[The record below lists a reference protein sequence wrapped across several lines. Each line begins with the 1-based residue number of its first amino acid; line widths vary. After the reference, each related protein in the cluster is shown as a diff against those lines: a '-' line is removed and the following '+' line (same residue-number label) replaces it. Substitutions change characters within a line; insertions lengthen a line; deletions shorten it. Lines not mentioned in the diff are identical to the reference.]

1 MSEAMKAACS
11 RLAEQ
16 LSAINKV
23 AGDPEKTEVAC
34 AAVKEIETFTAGVVA
49 GVTAAAKL
57 SKKQDKPADEDK
69 REEV

>member
-57 SKKQDKPADEDK
+57 AKKPDKDEENK
-69 REEV
+69 GEGV